1 MISGL
6 EAATPS
12 SHLFRSSRDA
22 STFPPWTTEGTQARA
37 TARFWLGS
45 SPGPGCACE
54 AIGALTALLKCTST
68 SARLG
73 FLDLFLV

>member
-12 SHLFRSSRDA
+12 SHLFTSSRDP

-37 TARFWLGS
+37 TAA
-45 SPGPGCACE
+45 PGL
-54 AIGALTALLKCTST
+54 ALPPAPAVRVKLSEPLQP
-68 SARLG
+68 
-73 FLDLFLV
+73 F